1 MVSKIIKK
9 ENLLENIIRVICY
22 ISIPLCFLMCLTLL
36 PSYFLNGSI
45 SSDVNKMTSLGQVI
59 MCFSIPM
66 FISLVI
72 LPVLVKLFLQKE
84 KLYNIGFHRPKLI
97 GILFCIAFL
106 MVVVW
111 SYIRLE
117 NNPNMTIPANVI
129 IIQFLV
135 VAISEEIILRGVIMD
150 ELDKIFQNK
159 YASCIVNAAIFAFIY
174 HSSETFSSNLCVR
187 FPLGLILG
195 ILRVKSGEIYSPIM
209 LHWAYNMFIISY

>member
-22 ISIPLCFLMCLTLL
+22 ISIPLCLLMCLTLL

-159 YASCIVNAAIFAFIY
+159 LYMSF
-174 HSSETFSSNLCVR
+174 
-187 FPLGLILG
+187 
-195 ILRVKSGEIYSPIM
+195 
-209 LHWAYNMFIISY
+209 

>member
-1 MVSKIIKK
+1 MVLHKA
-9 ENLLENIIRVICY
+9 
-22 ISIPLCFLMCLTLL
+22 
-36 PSYFLNGSI
+36 G
-45 SSDVNKMTSLGQVI
+45 
-59 MCFSIPM
+59 
-66 FISLVI
+66 
-72 LPVLVKLFLQKE
+72 
-84 KLYNIGFHRPKLI
+84 
-97 GILFCIAFL
+97 
-106 MVVVW
+106 
-111 SYIRLE
+111 